1 MTGSAQIK
9 VTVEFDEDAAE
20 DVEDAISVGI
30 RNGLHRV
37 FVPYAKEI
45 APVDTGTFMRSIGAE
60 MVEKYKGILGSSDV
74 PGKVWALEDGHS
86 DQSPQG
92 VFGPTAR
99 RRSEEFKEEIEKAL
113 KSMTPMA

>member
-1 MTGSAQIK
+1 MVGSAQIK
-9 VTVEFDEDAAE
+9 VHVEFDESAAE
-20 DVEDAISVGI
+20 DVEKAISVGI

-74 PGKVWALEDGHS
+74 PGKVWALEQGHS
-86 DQSPQG
+86 DQSPNG
-92 VFGPTAR
+92 VFEVTVR
-99 RRSEEFKEEIEKAL
+99 RRSDEFKAEIMKAL
-113 KSMTPMA
+113 RSQTPVT